1 MFGPL
6 FPVSSQRGV
15 GDGAVGSSL
24 SLVAPAE
31 DKAHKIIADSVQA
44 TFSNVMIDGRIMSS
58 SIAPRVNL
66 ASKIVAAEELEQK
79 AQAQKKW
86 FEEKADEAGLELD
99 DIILEDGSSKSPKEQ
114 ARLKDAQKAKVE
126 LTRLLKEPIKAQRFG
141 KFLSSVKPGEFAKF
155 VSQA

>member
-155 VSQA
+155 ISQA

>member
-1 MFGPL
+1 MFGSL
-6 FPVSSQRGV
+6 FPISSQRGV

-79 AQAQKKW
+79 SQARKKW

-99 DIILEDGSSKSPKEQ
+99 DVILEDESSKSPKEL
-114 ARLKDAQKAKVE
+114 ARLKEAQKAKVE
-126 LTRLLKEPIKAQRFG
+126 LTRLLNEPIKAQRFG
-141 KFLSSVKPGEFAKF
+141 KFLSSVRPGAF